1 MRKKSVLWVSVG
13 LALLVGLVGAAA
25 AAQEGDTTVVTG
37 GHPQASTMG
46 KAAVAPQ
53 GTPPVS
59 PRSEVEST
67 WGLLTEKWLQQ
78 LGNEGWLYLAYKE
91 EYRGDLGTDPET
103 GWPLPN
109 RALREIWFLKDDA
122 GLPTI
127 VLTRRTDLTRG
138 NTWLLSWAD
147 GLLVNHTSGVR
158 TADDG
163 WKDFHPIK
171 DLGCVQPPEV
181 APQVQGFMTAEWKTE
196 ASRSLYVVTI
206 HTTYPPISGIYH
218 DSNTYVATDITCV
231 RDGDTGA
238 VVSAEQALTTV
249 DGECV
254 VATRNYDFVV
264 QRVSEPPAGMLAL
277 LDQR

>member
-1 MRKKSVLWVSVG
+1 MRKKSALLTSVG
-13 LALLVGLVGAAA
+13 LALLVGLLGVAA
-25 AAQEGDTTVVTG
+25 AAQERAVTTE
-37 GHPQASTMG
+37 GHPPASTMG
-46 KAAVAPQ
+46 AASAAAAPQ

-59 PRSEVEST
+59 SRSEVEST

-78 LGNEGWLYLAYKE
+78 LGDEGWLYLAYKE

-109 RALREIWFLKDDA
+109 RALRELWILRDDA
-122 GLPTI
+122 GLLTI
-127 VLTRRTDLTRG
+127 VLTRRTDLARG

-147 GLLVNHTSGVR
+147 DLLVNHTGGVR
-158 TADDG
+158 TADDS
-163 WKDFHPIK
+163 WKEFHPIK

-181 APQVQGFMTAEWKTE
+181 DPQAQGFTTAEWKTE
-196 ASRSLYVVTI
+196 VSKSLYVVTI
-206 HTTYPPISGIYH
+206 HTTYPPISGIYG

-249 DGECV
+249 DGERV
-254 VATRNYDFVV
+254 VTTRNYDFVV
-264 QRVSEPPAGMLAL
+264 QRVSEPPAEMLAL